1 MSRWSAIRAALNGQ
15 IYVPHTVVSTNGMGS
30 GGDGPGFACE
40 LGDVVTDSGAWDT
53 NIKVAYPAA
62 AFPMGPS
69 VRTGIANTL
78 EVLRDVPRGKLAL
91 MGYSEGAL
99 VMNHV
104 WRDHIVNPSGQ
115 LHYLL
120 PDVVAIVLF
129 GDPMR
134 APGICNGNLRAGF
147 PVPRPVDGFTTGG
160 IAGPDNLRPEQ
171 TPAFL
176 MSCNNDGDLYGA
188 APVGESPWTQQT
200 GVGHDETLIYNLV
213 QDFDGRNV
221 LAFVQEAM
229 AILGVSFGSVAPAQT
244 PGNAS
249 AISLGNTTSIAGL
262 DLATAVSLIEGLIAG
277 MPTGLG
283 GIASVPATGATTPA
297 HVIALIEA
305 LWNGGMFVLRGLG
318 PHGDYEKF
326 IPAMADYVNQRAAA
340 TQP

>member
-1 MSRWSAIRAALNGQ
+1 MSRWGAIRAALNGQ
-15 IYVPHTVVSTNGMGS
+15 TYIPHTVVSINGMGS

-69 VRTGIANTL
+69 VRTGIENTIA
-78 EVLRDVPRGKLAL
+78 VLRGTPRGKLAL

-104 WRDHIVNPSGQ
+104 WRDHILNPVGE

-120 PDVVAIVLF
+120 PDIAAIVLF

-147 PVPRPVDGFTTGG
+147 PIPRPVDGFTTGG
-160 IAGPDNLRPEQ
+160 IAGPDDLTPEQ
-171 TPAFL
+171 TPPFL

-188 APVGESPWTQQT
+188 APVGDTPWVRET

-229 AILGVSFGSVAPAQT
+229 AILGVSASGGVYAAAPAHSPSGLHTGGT
-244 PGNAS
+244 PAPG
-249 AISLGNTTSIAGL
+249 IDVAG
-262 DLATAVSLIEGLIAG
+262 AVSLVEALIAG
-277 MPTGLG
+277 APLGLG

-305 LWNGGMFVLRGLG
+305 LWNGGMFVVRGLG

-326 IPAMADYVNQRAAA
+326 IPAMAAFVNERA
-340 TQP
+340 T

>member
-1 MSRWSAIRAALNGQ
+1 MSRWGAIRAALNGE
-15 IYVPHTVVSTNGMGS
+15 IHVPRTVVSTNGMGS
-30 GGDGPGFACE
+30 GGDGLGFACE
-40 LGDVVTDSGAWDT
+40 LGDVVVDCGAWDI

-69 VRTGIANTL
+69 VRAGIANTIA
-78 EVLRDVPRGKLAL
+78 VLRGVPRGKLAL

-104 WRDHIVNPSGQ
+104 WRDCILNPSGE
-115 LHYLL
+115 LHHLL

-134 APGICNGNLRAGF
+134 APGICNGNLHAGF
-147 PVPRPVDGFTTGG
+147 PIPRPLDGVTTGG
-160 IAGPDNLRPEQ
+160 IAGPDDLTAQQ
-171 TPAFL
+171 TPPFL

-188 APVGESPWTQQT
+188 APVGDRPRAQET

-229 AILGVSFGSVAPAQT
+229 AILGVNVARPSAAPAFDIC
-244 PGNAS
+244 P
-249 AISLGNTTSIAGL
+249 AGKL
-262 DLATAVSLIEGLIAG
+262 DSGPPPAEMGLAGAVSLIEALIAG
-277 MPTGLG
+277 VPTGLG
-283 GIASVPATGATTPA
+283 GIAGVPASGAATPA

-305 LWNGGMFVLRGLG
+305 VWNGGMFVLRGLG
-318 PHGDYEKF
+318 PHGDYDKF
-326 IPAMADYVNQRAAA
+326 IPAMADFVIKTA
-340 TQP
+340 